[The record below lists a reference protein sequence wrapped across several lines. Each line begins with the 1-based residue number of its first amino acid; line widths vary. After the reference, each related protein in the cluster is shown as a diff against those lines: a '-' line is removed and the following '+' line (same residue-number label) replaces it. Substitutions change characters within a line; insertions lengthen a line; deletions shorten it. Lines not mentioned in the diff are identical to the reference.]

1 MSLSRTPLRSSNF
14 LACDSAAK
22 LLKSD
27 VKLFLITA
35 LLSCFS
41 LSVYA
46 SADDVK
52 AAAVAKQNA
61 CMGCH
66 AVDKKIV
73 GPSFQAVAKK
83 YANDS
88 SANVFLKNKILKG
101 GSGSWGVVP
110 MPANAKLNEA
120 DVSMLTSWILR
131 GAPNAN

>member
-1 MSLSRTPLRSSNF
+1 M
-14 LACDSAAK
+14 
-22 LLKSD
+22 
-27 VKLFLITA
+27 KLFLITA

-52 AAAVAKQNA
+52 AVAVAKQNA

-120 DVSMLTSWILR
+120 DVSVLTSWILR